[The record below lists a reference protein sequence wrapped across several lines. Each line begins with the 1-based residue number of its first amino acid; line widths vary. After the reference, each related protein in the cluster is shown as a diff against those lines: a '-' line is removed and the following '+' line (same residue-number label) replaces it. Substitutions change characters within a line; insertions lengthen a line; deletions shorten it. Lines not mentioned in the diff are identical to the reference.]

1 MKKLKVIFLFIMLIF
16 ISACNNTEDVNKDLT
31 TITVNVYDKEA
42 NEIYNEE
49 ISTNEEYLSDVLKN
63 IDELNVIT
71 VDSQYGEYVTSILE
85 ISEGDNYYWSYYI
98 DDEYA
103 QVGISSCKVEDGK
116 TYTFKIE
123 RYTND

>member
-1 MKKLKVIFLFIMLIF
+1 MKKLKVVFLFIMLIF
-16 ISACNNTEDVNKDLT
+16 ISACNNTEDVSKDLT

-71 VDSQYGEYVTSILE
+71 FDSQYGEYVTSILE

>member
-1 MKKLKVIFLFIMLIF
+1 MKKLKIVFLFIMLIF

-103 QVGISSCKVEDGK
+103 QIGISSCKVEDGK

>member
-1 MKKLKVIFLFIMLIF
+1 MKKLKIVFLFIMLIF

>member
-1 MKKLKVIFLFIMLIF
+1 MKTLKVVFLFIMLIF

>member
-1 MKKLKVIFLFIMLIF
+1 MKTLKVVFLFIMLIF

-116 TYTFKIE
+116 TYAFKIE

>member
-1 MKKLKVIFLFIMLIF
+1 MKKLKVVFLFIMLIF

-103 QVGISSCKVEDGK
+103 QIGISSCKVEDGK

>member
-1 MKKLKVIFLFIMLIF
+1 MKKLKIVFLFIMLIF
-16 ISACNNTEDVNKDLT
+16 ISACNNTEDVNKNLT

>member
-1 MKKLKVIFLFIMLIF
+1 MKKLKVVFLFIMLIF

>member
-16 ISACNNTEDVNKDLT
+16 ISACNNTKDVNKDLT